1 MEQKKILISLAVLF
15 IIVGSI
21 GTWFCTR
28 DTLPDAIRIASG
40 SIGGEYYKFGDALE
54 KKLRSRT
61 SRPVKHIET
70 TGTMENLRLL
80 KEGVVE
86 VALLQSIVFPDLDNK
101 ASSNN
106 ISVIAPLFLEPVV
119 ILAHKGSGIESV
131 YDMENRRVCIGP
143 EESGTKKTSEDLL
156 KFYELNNKV
165 TKVPEFFYDNSSHS
179 HNDRNSCDAGIMV
192 MGLSGPCFKEIGKIT
207 VQVIELPYARALAG
221 SKAFLAEFTLPEGVF
236 ARHSLP
242 VLPHKNIQTVAYTA
256 LLAVRKDASSALV
269 NEVLDAIYRTDLR
282 INFSDLL
289 PLKDAREWSEIPLNQ
304 TAQDYYNSMSQFFY
318 LDTFSPSLF
327 QIKVT

>member
-1 MEQKKILISLAVLF
+1 MVLHTGYF
-15 IIVGSI
+15 
-21 GTWFCTR
+21 TR
-28 DTLPDAIRIASG
+28 CDQDSKRLNR
-40 SIGGEYYKFGDALE
+40 GEYYKFGDALE

-143 EESGTKKTSEDLL
+143 EESGTKKLQ
-156 KFYELNNKV
+156 
-165 TKVPEFFYDNSSHS
+165 
-179 HNDRNSCDAGIMV
+179 
-192 MGLSGPCFKEIGKIT
+192 KIC
-207 VQVIELPYARALAG
+207 
-221 SKAFLAEFTLPEGVF
+221 
-236 ARHSLP
+236 
-242 VLPHKNIQTVAYTA
+242 
-256 LLAVRKDASSALV
+256 
-269 NEVLDAIYRTDLR
+269 
-282 INFSDLL
+282 
-289 PLKDAREWSEIPLNQ
+289 
-304 TAQDYYNSMSQFFY
+304 
-318 LDTFSPSLF
+318 
-327 QIKVT
+327 